1 MTPCDPPAVLV
12 VAGPAGAGKTTVARA
27 LAERW
32 ACTCVE
38 GDDLHD
44 AEAVRRMAGGIPL
57 DDAARSPWL
66 ARVGAAAAAAV
77 AASPAPAAPVR
88 CPAAVVACSALARR
102 YRDALCEAVQPLS
115 IAFALLLPPEAVL
128 AARLEARA
136 AAGGHFMPPALLPSQ
151 LAALELGNDVI
162 VFRDTAPPAAVAAA
176 VARVFAAPA

>member
-66 ARVGAAAAAAV
+66 ARVGAAAAAAGELRLV
-77 AASPAPAAPVR
+77 QSAAALVDPVVTAR
-88 CPAAVVACSALARR
+88 AVVVRR
-102 YRDALCEAVQPLS
+102 GNCGGGG
-115 IAFALLLPPEAVL
+115 
-128 AARLEARA
+128 AA
-136 AAGGHFMPPALLPSQ
+136 
-151 LAALELGNDVI
+151 
-162 VFRDTAPPAAVAAA
+162 
-176 VARVFAAPA
+176 